1 MLGVAALA
9 VGTSAALLWLNGRP
23 IDLIGYL
30 LATLVTVLFVA
41 GFRSVDNR
49 RRSRPTYVLP
59 LLARR
64 IPPPIASLL
73 LLGSGVLVGGLHV
86 WRFADAVARQ

>member
-1 MLGVAALA
+1 MLGAAALA
-9 VGTSAALLWLNGRP
+9 VVTSGALLWVSGRP
-23 IDLIGYL
+23 ADLAGYL

-64 IPPPIASLL
+64 LPPPIVSMLL
-73 LLGSGVLVGGLHV
+73 LASGVLVGGLHV
-86 WRFADAVARQ
+86 WRFADDVARQ